1 MQTLPQLRWLL
12 VIFLPTLASIFTQ
25 NGFDILTAIQNP
37 AVATTG
43 LITVILAALKM
54 VAEGMNLIDDE
65 DQYYHTLKRDGTQ
78 PEPKTFWQRVW

>member
-12 VIFLPTLASIFTQ
+12 VIFLPTLASIFSQ
-25 NGFDILTAIQNP
+25 NGFDILAAIQNP

-43 LITVILAALKM
+43 LITAILAALKM

-65 DQYYHTLKRDGTQ
+65 DPFVHTMQRDMKSK
-78 PEPKTFWQRVW
+78 PKCFWQRVW